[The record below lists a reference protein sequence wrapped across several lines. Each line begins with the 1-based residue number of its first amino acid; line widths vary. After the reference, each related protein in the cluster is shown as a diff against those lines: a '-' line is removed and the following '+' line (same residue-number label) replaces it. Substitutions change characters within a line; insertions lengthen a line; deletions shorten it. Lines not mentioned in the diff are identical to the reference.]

1 MENQMEKTF
10 KGSVL
15 DVTEGI
21 ICHQVNCKGV
31 MGAGLAKAIR
41 ERWPAVYTD
50 YMNAFKVDRLRLGVV
65 IWTQVADKLYVASL
79 CGQDGYGRD
88 KDIRYTN
95 YDALRACLLVVASA
109 DMPVTI
115 PKGMGCTLAN
125 GDWDVVSQIIA
136 ETIPDAVIAEYGN
149 KPAIDSFAGAHRFL
163 SNFHPSPIQIQLPAG
178 EMLIFPTVE
187 HFYQAMKSEHV
198 QDWIDIA
205 NLPTPG
211 QTKRAGKKLLIR
223 SDWEHM
229 KLVFMENAL
238 RAKFQIPSLRE
249 QLQATGNAEL
259 IEGNTW
265 GDTFWGMCKGKG
277 QNHLGRL
284 LMKIRGEIG

>member
-1 MENQMEKTF
+1 MENQMEKTH

-15 DVTEGI
+15 DATEGI

-31 MGAGLAKAIR
+31 MGAGLALAIR
-41 ERWPAVYTD
+41 ERWPQVYLD
-50 YMNAFKVDRLRLGVV
+50 YLNAYQAGILTLGVV
-65 IWTQVADKLYVASL
+65 IWTQVTINLYVASL
-79 CGQDGYGRD
+79 CGQDGYGRK
-88 KDIRYTN
+88 KDIVYTN

-109 DMPVTI
+109 DVKPVAI

-125 GDWDVVSQIIA
+125 GDWDVVSQIIT
-136 ETIPDAVIAEYGN
+136 ETIPDAVIVEYG
-149 KPAIDSFAGAHRFL
+149 KQTVIDSFHGKYGFL
-163 SNFHPSPIQIQLPAG
+163 SNFHPSPIQIKLPAG

-187 HFYQAMKSEHV
+187 HFYQAMKSEKV

-205 NLPTPG
+205 NMPSPG
-211 QTKRAGKKLLIR
+211 QTKRAGRKLQLR
-223 SDWEHM
+223 SDWEHT

-249 QLQATGNAEL
+249 QLKATGDIKL

-265 GDTFWGMCKGKG
+265 GDTFWGVCKGQG

-284 LMKIRGEIG
+284 LMKIRGE